1 MTFCHLHVHSVYS
14 PMRGLPS
21 LEFLCERT
29 LALGHKEI
37 ALTDTNGLY
46 GIPHFVTMAREHGL
60 RPIIGCEVV
69 TESIRG
75 VILCRDEVGY
85 RALCGL
91 LTQLHQNDI
100 KRREVIQ
107 KLKDSSDHFV
117 FFTDDKE
124 ALEELKDFYE
134 SEALY
139 FELTKG
145 LSTYKDLQWLKEKGI
160 KPLATARIHME
171 RKGEDFY
178 YRLIRAIDENSTLEE
193 VKLEGIHSSYCY
205 YPSHKEFENWF
216 ELIPEALENTKT
228 AARLCRSDWFGR
240 ELIFPSFKGFS
251 LEEASWHLRQKCME
265 ALDWRYPAP
274 EPELLEKVEARLS
287 YELKII
293 ESKGFSN
300 YFLVVDDFVSQSGI
314 NCGRGSGAASIVCYL
329 LGITHVDPIK
339 HNLFF
344 ERFLNEK
351 RVDPPDI
358 DIDFPWDERD
368 DVLDYVF
375 EKYQGRAAMVANHNF
390 LRDRSAIREVAKV
403 FGIKEDEISYITNRL
418 PRVEVDQTWRDI
430 IRHAFKIEGC
440 LRHLSVHCGGVVV
453 TPGPIENYGPIE
465 WATKGVPVIQWE
477 KDQTEIAGLVKIDLL
492 GNRSLAVVRDA
503 LNAVNE
509 HYEKDYDYRTFN
521 PVNDQKTREMMT
533 LGTTMG
539 VFYVE
544 SPGTRLYLQKQRSG
558 EFEHNVI
565 AGSVI
570 RPAAR
575 RFANTIAERINGK
588 PFEHF
593 HPCLKPI
600 LDDTF
605 GVLIYQEQ
613 VTQVAMVMAGFDVV
627 EGNDLRKVL
636 GKKHKEKKLKHY
648 REKFF
653 KGSRERGISQSIIE
667 QVWEMI
673 MSFAGYSFCKPH
685 SASYCLVSYKAAYL
699 KAHYPAEFMA
709 AVISNQGGFY
719 NATAYLEEARR
730 FGIEI
735 LPPDINYSED
745 HYIGYHN
752 QIRTG
757 LMQIKGLRRKT
768 LEKILCERRESG
780 PFMSMTDFLNRVS
793 PSFEEARTL
802 VKARAFSSLRGEGE
816 QKRPMVQLMWEV
828 YFFYAE
834 AKGKLNDFSSEEIK
848 EGSLCRIPQGREYES
863 LQLVDW
869 EHEYMGGFVS
879 FSSWQLYKNVLQRED
894 VSRGVDF
901 PALKGKRIR
910 LFGDFVTSKAT
921 RTKNGDTMLF
931 VSFSDDT
938 AIYET
943 VFFPEAYLAFRDLLF
958 LGGAFLVEGLVQE
971 DYGSF
976 VLQVSNLQRFQENWS
991 QKSLNTNHSRP

>member
-1 MTFCHLHVHSVYS
+1 MFHAHTHSVYS
-14 PMRGLPS
+14 PMRGLAS
-21 LEFLCERT
+21 LEWLCER
-29 LALGHKEI
+29 AKREGHHSL

-46 GIPHFVTMAREHGL
+46 GVPHFVSLAREEGL
-60 RPIIGCEVV
+60 NPIIGCELVA
-69 TESIRG
+69 TSFRAL
-75 VILCRDEVGY
+75 ILCRNQKGFK
-85 RALCGL
+85 RLCRL
-91 LTQLHQNDI
+91 LTQFHQQKHRDWTHFLSLFLAA
-100 KRREVIQ
+100 KEDWLVISDDQ
-107 KLKDSSDHFV
+107 NILRDLKESYP
-117 FFTDDKE
+117 KE
-124 ALEELKDFYE
+124 GLFY
-134 SEALY
+134 
-139 FELTKG
+139 ELTKG
-145 LSTYKDLQWLKEKGI
+145 FFSQNDISWMRREGI
-160 KPLATARIHME
+160 KPLATARVHMRE
-171 RKGEDFY
+171 KGEDHLY
-178 YRLIRAIDENSTLEE
+178 KLLRAIDENLTYEE
-193 VKLEGIHSSYCY
+193 VNLEGEHSPYCY
-205 YPSHKEFENWF
+205 FPCDHEMKDWF
-216 ELIPEALENTKT
+216 SLVPEALENLNIVE
-228 AARLCRSDWFGR
+228 RYCRSDWFKG
-240 ELIFPSFKGFS
+240 ELVFPRFKGFS
-251 LEEASWHLRQKCME
+251 LEEASMELRQKCLE
-265 ALDWRYPAP
+265 RIDWRYGR
-274 EPELLEKVEARLS
+274 EDHETMLKVEQRLEH
-287 YELKII
+287 ELEII

-375 EKYQGRAAMVANHNF
+375 KKYPGRAAMVANHNF

-403 FGIKEDEISYITNRL
+403 YGIKEDEISYITNRL
-418 PRVEVDQTWRDI
+418 PRVEVDQTWREI
-430 IRHAFKIEGC
+430 LFYSMKIEGC

-453 TPGPIENYGPIE
+453 TPGPIEDYAPVE

-477 KDQTEIAGLVKIDLL
+477 KDQTELAGLVKIDLL
-492 GNRSLAVVRDA
+492 GNRSLAVVRDSLWA
-503 LNAVNE
+503 ANQN
-509 HYEKDYDYRTFN
+509 YGKSYDYRTFN
-521 PVNDQKTREMMT
+521 PLDDEATREMMT

-575 RFANTIAERINGK
+575 AFANIIAERINGK

-593 HPCLKPI
+593 HPCLKEI
-600 LDDTF
+600 LDETY

-613 VTQVAMVMAGFDVV
+613 VTKTAMVMADFDVV

-653 KGSRERGISQSIIE
+653 QGARRKGIEEGIIS

-719 NATAYLEEARR
+719 STNAYLEEARR
-730 FGIEI
+730 FGVEI
-735 LPPDINYSED
+735 IPPDINESE
-745 HYIGYHN
+745 YQYTGYHN
-752 QIRTG
+752 KIRTG
-757 LMQIKGLRRKT
+757 LMQLKGMKRKT
-768 LEKILCERRESG
+768 LDALLFSRKQFG
-780 PFMSMTDFLNRVS
+780 PFTSIVDLLQRVEM
-793 PSFEEARTL
+793 SFEEARTL
-802 VKARAFSSLRGEGE
+802 VRARAFTSIRGENRE
-816 QKRPMVQLMWEV
+816 KALVSLMWDVYIFFAQKKGHFNGLSSQELMGLEEV
-828 YFFYAE
+828 P
-834 AKGKLNDFSSEEIK
+834 SV
-848 EGSLCRIPQGREYES
+848 REYEPM
-863 LQLVDW
+863 QLVHW
-869 EHEYMGGFVS
+869 EKEHMGSLVS
-879 FSSWQLYKNVLQRED
+879 FSPWRLYRHILERED
-894 VSRGVDF
+894 IARGLDLPDHV
-901 PALKGKRIR
+901 GKQVV
-910 LFGDFVTSKAT
+910 LFGEYVTSKAT
-921 RTKNGDTMLF
+921 RTKKGDTMLF

-958 LGGAFLVEGLVQE
+958 LGGAFLVQGSVQN
-971 DYGSF
+971 DLGSH
-976 VLQVSNLQRFQENWS
+976 VLQVNGLRRIEV
-991 QKSLNTNHSRP
+991 T

>member
-1 MTFCHLHVHSVYS
+1 
-14 PMRGLPS
+14 MRGLAS
-21 LEFLCERT
+21 LDFLCEKA
-29 LALGHKEI
+29 LSLGHKSL

-46 GIPHFVTMAREHGL
+46 GIPHFVTVAREYGL
-60 RPIIGCEVV
+60 KPIIGCEYLS
-69 TESIRG
+69 EDLRLI
-75 VILCRDEVGY
+75 ILCRDEVGY
-85 RALCGL
+85 RALCSL
-91 LTQLHQNDI
+91 LTELHQRGI
-100 KRREVIQ
+100 KRKET
-107 KLKDSSDHFV
+107 LKKIKVASKHLV
-117 FFTDDKE
+117 VFTDDKQ
-124 ALEELKDFYE
+124 ALEELKDSFE

-145 LSTYKDLQWLKEKGI
+145 LSTYQDLKWLQERAI
-160 KPLATARIHME
+160 KPLATARVHME

-193 VKLEGIHSSYCY
+193 VNLEGVHSRYCY
-205 YPSHKEFENWF
+205 FPENQEFQSWF
-216 ELIPEALENTKT
+216 ELIPEALANTET

-240 ELIFPSFKGFS
+240 ELIFPSFKGLS

-265 ALDWRYPAP
+265 ALDWRYPNP
-274 EPELLEKVEARLS
+274 EPELLEKVEKRLS

-339 HNLFF
+339 HKLFF

-375 EKYQGRAAMVANHNF
+375 EKYRGRAAMVANHNF

-418 PRVEVDQTWRDI
+418 PRVEVDQTWREI

-453 TPGPIENYGPIE
+453 TPGPIEDYGPIE
-465 WATKGVPVIQWE
+465 WAAKGVPVIQWE

-503 LNAVNE
+503 LNAVNK
-509 HYEKDYDYRTFN
+509 HYEKSYDYRTFN
-521 PVNDQKTREMMT
+521 PINDEKTREMMT

-575 RFANTIAERINGK
+575 PFANTIAERINGK

-593 HPCLKPI
+593 HPCLEEI

-653 KGSRERGISQSIIE
+653 EGARKREIPQHTID
-667 QVWEMI
+667 QVWNMI

-730 FGIEI
+730 FGIEV

-780 PFMSMTDFLNRVS
+780 FFLSMADFLNRVS

-802 VKARAFSSLRGEGE
+802 VKARAFSSLRGEGD

-848 EGSLCRIPQGREYES
+848 EGSLCQIPQAREYES

-879 FSSWQLYKNVLQRED
+879 FSSWQLYRRVLERED

-943 VFFPEAYLAFRDLLF
+943 VFFPESYIAFRDLLF

-991 QKSLNTNHSRP
+991 

>member
-1 MTFCHLHVHSVYS
+1 MSFCHLHVHSVYS
-14 PMRGLPS
+14 PMRGLAS
-21 LEFLCERT
+21 LEFLCDQA
-29 LALGHKEI
+29 LARGHQAL

-46 GIPHFVTMAREHGL
+46 GIPHFIELARERGL
-60 RPIIGCEVV
+60 KPIIGCELVLDDFRAV
-69 TESIRG
+69 T
-75 VILCRDEVGY
+75 LCRNEQGY
-85 RALCGL
+85 RKLCSL
-91 LTQLHQNDI
+91 LTKIHQEGLG
-100 KRREVIQ
+100 RQEVLGHLAQSQEDLIV
-107 KLKDSSDHFV
+107 L
-117 FFTDDKE
+117 TDDKDGV
-124 ALEELKDFYE
+124 LFLKEFFS
-134 SEALY
+134 SEGLY
-139 FELTKG
+139 FEVTKG
-145 LSTYKDLQWLKEKGI
+145 LATYKDLKWLREEGI
-160 KPLATARIHME
+160 KPIATARVHME
-171 RKGEDFY
+171 YPGEDFY

-193 VKLEGIHSSYCY
+193 VQLDQEHSRYCY
-205 YPSHKEFENWF
+205 FPQDQELKAWF
-216 ELIPEALENTKT
+216 ELIPEALENTIGV
-228 AARLCRSDWFGR
+228 ARLCRSDWFGR
-240 ELIFPSFKGFS
+240 QLIFPSFKGMS
-251 LEEASWHLRQKCME
+251 LEEASWSLRQKCLEKME
-265 ALDWRYPAP
+265 WRYPNP
-274 EPELLEKVEARLS
+274 DPDLLEKVEKRLH
-287 YELKII
+287 YELSII

-300 YFLVVDDFVSQSGI
+300 YFLVVDEFVSQSGI

-351 RVDPPDI
+351 RIDPPDI
-358 DIDFPWDERD
+358 DVDFPWDERD
-368 DVLDYVF
+368 DILDYVF
-375 EKYQGRAAMVANHNF
+375 EKYAGRAAMVANHNF

-418 PRVEVDQTWRDI
+418 PRVEVDQTWREI
-430 IRHAFKIEGC
+430 IRHALKIEGC

-453 TPGPIENYGPIE
+453 TPGPIEDYAPVE

-477 KDQTEIAGLVKIDLL
+477 KDQTEMAGLVKIDLL

-503 LNAVNE
+503 LSAVNRN
-509 HYEKDYDYRTFN
+509 YEKTYDYRTFN
-521 PVNDQKTREMMT
+521 PVDDEKTREMMVV
-533 LGTTMG
+533 GNTMG

-575 RFANTIAERINGK
+575 PFANTIARRINGE

-593 HPCLKPI
+593 HPCLKEI

-648 REKFF
+648 KEKFF
-653 KGSRERGISQSIIE
+653 QGARQRGIEQKVIE
-667 QVWEMI
+667 EVWAMI

-719 NATAYLEEARR
+719 KATAYLEEARR

-735 LPPDINYSED
+735 LPPDVNHSED
-745 HYIGYHN
+745 HYIGHHRH
-752 QIRTG
+752 IRTG
-757 LMQIKGLRRKT
+757 LMQVKGLKRKLIDRIL
-768 LEKILCERRESG
+768 LERKERGFFS
-780 PFMSMTDFLNRVS
+780 SMQDFLGRVE

-802 VKARAFSSLRGEGE
+802 VKARAFTSLRGEGE
-816 QKRPMVQLMWEV
+816 GKRDLVQLMWEV
-828 YFFYAE
+828 YFYYAHK
-834 AKGKLNDFSSEEIK
+834 KGALNDFSSSEIEE
-848 EGSLCRIPQGREYES
+848 GALCQLPQVREYEP

-869 EHEYMGGFVS
+869 EHEHMGGFIS
-879 FSSWQLYKNVLQRED
+879 FSSWQLYRHVLERKD
-894 VSRGVDF
+894 VARGIDF
-901 PALKGKRIR
+901 PALKDQRVR

-938 AIYET
+938 SIYET

-971 DYGSF
+971 DYGSY

-991 QKSLNTNHSRP
+991 